1 MKKEHSRQK
10 DSTCRAWDSNEFGSL
25 RDSKEASMSA
35 GTGRKR
41 QPGMEAKKEADAGK
55 EPRERCVFSSKPL
68 KDSKQEYL
76 MI

>member
-1 MKKEHSRQK
+1 MSRQDREK
-10 DSTCRAWDSNEFGSL
+10 KTTRDGSQ
-25 RDSKEASMSA
+25 E
-35 GTGRKR
+35 
-41 QPGMEAKKEADAGK
+41 EADAGK

>member
-1 MKKEHSRQK
+1 
-10 DSTCRAWDSNEFGSL
+10 
-25 RDSKEASMSA
+25 MSA